1 MQLFCPLLGNK
12 NLVYMLYQPYF
23 FKSQLRWFRLKWVY
37 SYPRFRNGKR
47 EWVCGH
53 YRKVWIT
60 TPKFPNY

>member
-12 NLVYMLYQPYF
+12 NLFYMLYQPYF

-47 EWVCGH
+47 E
-53 YRKVWIT
+53 
-60 TPKFPNY
+60 